1 MSFWGYGE
9 CDSGTIDNTLLMS
22 YNDKNISI
30 VGVWSVKVGGWVLV
44 LVPTTVRTHFQN

>member
-22 YNDKNISI
+22 YNDKNIS
-30 VGVWSVKVGGWVLV
+30 VGGWVLV